1 MNNRQIKATLSL
13 ILISAL
19 QAGVIDT
26 VSTNSQAM
34 DKTFNSVIVLPD
46 SYLNSGNDYPVVY
59 LLHGYGGGPFDWQN
73 HIDLAPLADE
83 FEAIIV
89 CPDGDKNSWYLDS
102 PMVKESQYAT
112 YIGRE
117 LVRWIDDKYRT
128 IPGKSGRAI
137 SGLSMGGHGALY
149 LALQNPDEYC
159 AVSSMSGGVDLT
171 YSSKKWEIA
180 EKIGSYDEFLDRW
193 QNNSI
198 VNLGVKFAD
207 QHIEILIDCGTED
220 IFIENNRQLHQAL
233 LSADIDHEYVEKA
246 GNHSW
251 DYWTAALSEH
261 LQFFSTAFT
270 ADTVAS
276 KVHSV
281 IETNLLGLLDSAIAD
296 SAWPGAVLL
305 AIHDDQTVIREAR
318 GYHTYQNQKPTQID
332 DIFDLASIT
341 KVIAT
346 TSATMHLYE
355 DGRLSL
361 NDKII
366 KYIPEFRGK
375 HWWGDRHK
383 AKVRI
388 KHLLTH
394 TSGLP
399 PFKQYYKIEGDIQT
413 RLDSV
418 YSTPLERKPGKE
430 TVYSDIGI
438 IILGKIIESITGTT
452 LDSFVTDQIFKT
464 LGMNATGYIPDRKLY
479 YRIVPTEINP
489 DGILTHGYVHDENAH
504 SLGGVAGH
512 AGLFS
517 TSDDLANFAR
527 MMLNS
532 GELNGIRIFQKETVD
547 LFTRPANIVAGSS
560 RCLGWDSPSG
570 RASGGVYLSDNSFGH
585 TGFTGTSLW
594 IDPDNDIIVIL
605 LTNAVH
611 PNRSWKSPE
620 YFDWRQ
626 RIHSAVYEELG
637 FDTLNPNLIWRDR
650 WQKNIIEELQY

>member
-1 MNNRQIKATLSL
+1 MNSRQIKATLSL
-13 ILISAL
+13 ILISLL

-26 VSTNSQAM
+26 VSTNSQTM
-34 DKTFNSVIVLPD
+34 DKTHKSIIVIPD
-46 SYLNSGNDYPVVY
+46 SYLNNGNDYPVVY
-59 LLHGYGGGPFDWQN
+59 LLHGYSGGPFDWQN
-73 HIDLAPLADE
+73 HIDLAPLADKYE
-83 FEAIIV
+83 IIIV

-102 PMVKESQYAT
+102 PLVPESQYAT
-112 YIGRE
+112 YVGRE
-117 LVRWIDDKYRT
+117 LVRWIDDNYRT
-128 IPGKSGRAI
+128 IRAKSGRAI

-149 LALQNPDEYC
+149 LALQNPDAYC

-180 EKIGSYDEFLDRW
+180 EKIGSYEEFPDRW
-193 QNNSI
+193 HSNSI
-198 VNLGVKFAD
+198 VNLGLKFAD
-207 QHIEILIDCGTED
+207 QQIEILIDCGTED

-233 LSADIDHEYVEKA
+233 LSADIDHEYVEKT

-251 DYWTAALSEH
+251 NYWTTALPEH
-261 LQFFSTAFT
+261 LQFFSNAFA
-270 ADTVAS
+270 ADTVSS
-276 KVHSV
+276 KVYSV

-296 SAWPGAVLL
+296 SAWPGDVLM
-305 AIHDDQTVIREAR
+305 AIHDDQVLIRAAR
-318 GYHTYQNQKPTQID
+318 GHHTYQNLKPTQID

-346 TSATMHLYE
+346 TSAVMRLYE

-361 NDKII
+361 DDNII
-366 KYIPEFRGK
+366 KYIPKFRGK
-375 HWWGDRHK
+375 HWWRDRHK
-383 AKVRI
+383 SKVRI

-394 TSGLP
+394 SSGLP
-399 PFKQYYKIEGDIQT
+399 PFKQYYNIDGDIQT

-418 YSTPLERKPGKE
+418 YNTPLERKPGKE

-438 IILGKIIESITGTT
+438 ITLGKLIESITGTT
-452 LDSFVTDQIFKT
+452 LDSFVTDQIFKP
-464 LGMNATGYIPDRKLY
+464 LGMNSTGYIPDRKLY

-489 DGILTHGYVHDENAH
+489 AGVLTHGYVHDENAL

-517 TSDDLANFAR
+517 TADDLAVFAR
-527 MMLNS
+527 MMLNG
-532 GELNGIRIFQKETVD
+532 GELDGIRIFQTETVD
-547 LFTRPANIVAGSS
+547 LFTSPANIVAGSS
-560 RCLGWDSPSG
+560 RCLGWDSPGG

-611 PNRSWKSPE
+611 PNRSWKSPK

-626 RIHSAVYEELG
+626 RIHSTVYEELG
-637 FDTLNPNLIWRDR
+637 FDTPNPNLIWRDR
-650 WQKNIIEELQY
+650 WQKMD